1 MDSIHCR
8 SDGRSGVGGV
18 HVLHGGQYDG
28 GALHKGN
35 HNLLHGT
42 DNLLHG
48 TDSHL
53 LHVVGDTHP
62 HRIRSLPS
70 FLEAAHPDDR
80 SVAAVLELI
89 IVVASSLD

>member
-1 MDSIHCR
+1 MDSTHCH

-18 HVLHGGQYDG
+18 HVLHGAQYDG
-28 GALHKGN
+28 DVLHKGN

-42 DNLLHG
+42 DN
-48 TDSHL
+48 HL
-53 LHVVGDTHP
+53 LRVEGDTHL
-62 HRIRSLPS
+62 HRTRSLPS
-70 FLEAAHPDDR
+70 FLEAARLEDR

>member
-1 MDSIHCR
+1 MDSTHCR

-35 HNLLHGT
+35 H
-42 DNLLHG
+42 NLLHG

>member
-1 MDSIHCR
+1 MDSTHCQ
-8 SDGRSGVGGV
+8 SDGRSDVGGA
-18 HVLHGGQYDG
+18 HVLHGAQYDV

-42 DNLLHG
+42 D
-48 TDSHL
+48 SHL
-53 LHVVGDTHP
+53 LRVGGDTHP

-70 FLEAAHPDDR
+70 FLEAARLDDR

>member
-1 MDSIHCR
+1 MDSTHCR

-18 HVLHGGQYDG
+18 HALHGAQYDG

-35 HNLLHGT
+35 HNH
-42 DNLLHG
+42 LHG

-53 LHVVGDTHP
+53 LHVGGDTHP

-70 FLEAAHPDDR
+70 FFEAARPDDR

>member
-1 MDSIHCR
+1 MDSIHCH

-18 HVLHGGQYDG
+18 HVLHGVQYDG

-35 HNLLHGT
+35 H
-42 DNLLHG
+42 NLLHG

-62 HRIRSLPS
+62 HRIRSLPN
-70 FLEAAHPDDR
+70 FLEAVHLDDR
-80 SVAAVLELI
+80 SAAAVLELI